1 MTTGSR
7 PSAAARGEREAGRA
21 GPEARLGFCACC
33 GGAGLRNWNGPK
45 RKKVGGVKRKG
56 FPFFK
61 NIQTNEFKQEFEFKH
76 SKTMHQ
82 HVCNRNSYISLFN

>member
-1 MTTGSR
+1 VLGR
-7 PSAAARGEREAGRA
+7 KLGWVAARY
-21 GPEARLGFCACC
+21 
-33 GGAGLRNWNGPK
+33 GGAGLRSWNGPK
-45 RKKVGGVKRKG
+45 RKKVGGVKRIG

-82 HVCNRNSYISLFN
+82 HVCNSELLYFII

>member
-61 NIQTNEFKQEFEFKH
+61 NIQTNEFKKSLNSNTQKQCT
-76 SKTMHQ
+76 SMYAT
-82 HVCNRNSYISLFN
+82 VNSYISLFN